1 MLPMILAAAALMF
14 SFSSHAAID
23 ASALR
28 SAAMVGDCGTV
39 TALLEAEEPASLDAA
54 QLLLGARCAART
66 GAKEQAV
73 SYATAASQRGGLG
86 GYPALVQVEILMATA
101 SPELLPTPDDAAAAE
116 AALAGLGP
124 VSSLSPELRLLRD
137 KALIAQ
143 GRGLEARDDL
153 RTLLD
158 GEHGPEARYWL
169 AFAAEQRGDIQ
180 PALTTYL
187 ACWIRNAA
195 SPWSERAAA
204 RMAVLGKPMPDL
216 SSGEGRS
223 QAMQRVQVL
232 MDANHAGEALDLLR
246 QLEAA
251 GGTPPDARIMAEAC
265 FDGRDYPCAV
275 AAYVRLGSP
284 AAVGAETL
292 YKHALATYRDG
303 DYPGAVNLYTAL
315 FQRYPDHGKGD
326 TASYKIG
333 YSALDQG
340 LLDVTIS
347 ELEAHLQ
354 RYPSSKHADE
364 ALWFIGWCH
373 WKQGDSDAAVKAWS
387 QLVSAHP
394 NSSLASGAAY
404 WKARAA
410 GGASETKALTSLAQ
424 RWPEDGRAWFALE
437 HIGQLEAVAAVP
449 SPALPPLPEAFTATH
464 PEATV
469 ADALLEVGLYDL
481 ASQALDPV
489 ARAASGADSATR
501 LAVGRRLVEV
511 GELQRGRKLAGVS
524 CGGSASDPQ
533 VREICMPRPHADVVN
548 GVLEGSTLDPYLP
561 YAIMTAESALQP
573 GVTSW
578 AGARG
583 LMQVMPD
590 LGATLHAQRY
600 PDRPYD
606 PSLLYQG
613 AYNASLGT
621 AELRRLHEHFAA
633 QGHGQTLPFVIAGY
647 NGGQEAVERW
657 LSEVEGDLEL
667 DAWAEDIAYGE
678 TRRYVR
684 RVLGYLMAYHL
695 AYGG

>member
-1 MLPMILAAAALMF
+1 MILAAAALLL
-14 SFSSHAAID
+14 STPSHAALD
-23 ASALR
+23 PSALKA
-28 SAAMVGDCGTV
+28 AAMVGDCGTV
-39 TALLEAEEPASLDAA
+39 TTLLEGEDQADLGAA
-54 QLLLGARCAART
+54 QLLLGARCSART
-66 GAKEQAV
+66 GAKERAV
-73 SYATAASQRGGLG
+73 AYAAAASERGGLG
-86 GYPALVQVEILMATA
+86 HYPALVQAEILMATD
-101 SPELLPTPDDAAAAE
+101 SPAVLPSAEDATAAVAVLDE
-116 AALAGLGP
+116 LGP
-124 VSSLSPELRLLRD
+124 ASSLSPELRLLRD
-137 KALIAQ
+137 KALVA
-143 GRGLEARDDL
+143 GGEGLAARDDL
-153 RTLLD
+153 RLLLD

-169 AFAAEQRGDIQ
+169 AYAAEQRGDTQ
-180 PALTTYL
+180 PAITTYL
-187 ACWIRNAA
+187 ATWIRHAD
-195 SPWSERAAA
+195 SPWSEHAAA
-204 RMAVLGKPMPDL
+204 RMAELGQPLPDL
-216 SSGEGRS
+216 SSGQGRS

-232 MDANHAGEALDLLR
+232 MDANHAGTALELLR
-246 QLEAA
+246 AIEAA
-251 GGTPPDARIMAEAC
+251 GGSLPDARVMAEAC

-292 YKHALATYRDG
+292 YKHALATYRNG

-315 FQRYPDHGKGD
+315 FQRYPSHGKGD

-340 LLDVTIS
+340 LLDVTIT
-347 ELEAHLQ
+347 ELEAHQQ

-373 WKQGDSDAAVKAWS
+373 WKQGDSDAAVQAWTK
-387 QLVSAHP
+387 LVSQHP
-394 NSSLASGAAY
+394 KSSLAPGAAY
-404 WKARAA
+404 WKARAQ
-410 GGASETKALTSLAQ
+410 GGDAETEALGDLAR
-424 RWPEDGRAWFALE
+424 RWPDNGRAWFAME
-437 HIGQLEAVAAVP
+437 HTGALPSVAAVP
-449 SPALPPLPEAFTATH
+449 SPALPPLPEAFVAAN
-464 PEATV
+464 PDAAV
-469 ADALLEVGLYDL
+469 ADTLLGVGLYDL
-481 ASQALDPV
+481 ASEALDPV
-489 ARAASGADSATR
+489 AKAASGADSATR

-511 GELQRGRKLAGVS
+511 GEISRGRKLAGVNCS
-524 CGGSASDPQ
+524 KSASDAQ
-533 VREICMPRPHADVVN
+533 VREICHPRPHADVVN
-548 GVLEGSTLDPYLP
+548 QVLEGSGLDPYLP

-633 QGHGQTLPFVIAGY
+633 QGHPQTLPFVIAGY

-657 LSEVEGDLEL
+657 LSEVEGELEL

-684 RVLGYLMAYHL
+684 RVLGYLVAYHE
-695 AYGG
+695 AYGE